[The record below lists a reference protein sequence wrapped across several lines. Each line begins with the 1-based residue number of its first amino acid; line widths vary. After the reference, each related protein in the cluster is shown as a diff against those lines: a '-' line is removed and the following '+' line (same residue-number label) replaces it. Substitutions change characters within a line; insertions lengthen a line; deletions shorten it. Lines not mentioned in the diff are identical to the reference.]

1 MKSNKALFVS
11 GRCLEDGADEFFL
24 KPVQQS
30 DVNRLRPHLL
40 KSKVKDEEEQ
50 QISNKRKETEERHSP
65 EKTRTKME
73 PQKVVNSS

>member
-1 MKSNKALFVS
+1 
-11 GRCLEDGADEFFL
+11 L

-50 QISNKRKETEERHSP
+50 QMNNKRKETEEEEEESDSP
-65 EKTRTKME
+65 DKSRTKME